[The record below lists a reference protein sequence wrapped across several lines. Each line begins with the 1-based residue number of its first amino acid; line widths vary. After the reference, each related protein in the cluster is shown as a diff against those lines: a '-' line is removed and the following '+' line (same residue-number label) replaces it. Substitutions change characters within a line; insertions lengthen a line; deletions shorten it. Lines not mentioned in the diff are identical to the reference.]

1 MVLGISSGIRDGL
14 VDFGGFQVD
23 FVVFL
28 GVLVV
33 WWISGGFLVCF
44 SWIFLLWDVSGRIQ
58 IGLLD
63 FWWILWFWD
72 VSGVVE
78 FEVFWCHKSS
88 ITPP

>member
-33 WWISGGFLVCF
+33 WWISGGFQVDFWCVSRGFSCCGMCLVEFRLVC
-44 SWIFLLWDVSGRIQ
+44 WISGGFCGSGMFLV
-58 IGLLD
+58 
-63 FWWILWFWD
+63 
-72 VSGVVE
+72 
-78 FEVFWCHKSS
+78 
-88 ITPP
+88 